1 MFLFRFVFRVLLLP
15 FKILLASVGLMFR
28 TGFAIGKAPV
38 RASRAAVRVAGV
50 RGWLLFLIGLALGLL
65 FAPGP
70 GRDLRAKLQA
80 LLQGGVPAADDLQ
93 SKVAFELAHAP
104 RTWHLP
110 QPNVIVNGNRVELV
124 GTAATAE
131 DRDELARVAG
141 AIPGVDGVDVVIA
154 VPGPDAGS
162 AD

>member
-1 MFLFRFVFRVLLLP
+1 MFVFRFLFRAVLLP
-15 FKILLASVGLMFR
+15 FKLLFATLGVTFR
-28 TGFAIGKAPV
+28 TGFAVGKAPF
-38 RASRAAVRVAGV
+38 RLGRGAVRVVGL
-50 RGWLLFLIGLALGLL
+50 RGWLLFLVGLALGLL

-70 GRDLRAKLQA
+70 GRDLRDKLQG
-80 LLQGGVPAADDLQ
+80 LLQGGGAPDGDLQ
-93 SKVAFELAHAP
+93 AKVAFELAHAP

-110 QPNVIVNGNRVELV
+110 QPNVVVTGDRVELV

-141 AIPGVDGVDVVIA
+141 AIPGVSGVDVVIA
-154 VPGPDAGS
+154 VPDAVS

>member
-1 MFLFRFVFRVLLLP
+1 MFLFRFLFRVALLP
-15 FKILLASVGLMFR
+15 FKILLAMVGLTFR
-28 TGFAIGKAPV
+28 TGFAVGKAPV
-38 RASRAAVRVAGV
+38 TASRAAVRVVGV
-50 RGWLLFLIGLALGLL
+50 RGWLLFFVGLALGLL

-70 GRDLRAKLQA
+70 GRELRAKLQGLA
-80 LLQGGVPAADDLQ
+80 QGGAGVDDDLQ
-93 SKVAFELAHAP
+93 AKVAFELAHAP

-110 QPNVIVNGNRVELV
+110 QPNVIVTGNRVELV

-141 AIPGVDGVDVVIA
+141 AIPGVGGVDVVIT
-154 VPGPDAGS
+154 VPGTDAT